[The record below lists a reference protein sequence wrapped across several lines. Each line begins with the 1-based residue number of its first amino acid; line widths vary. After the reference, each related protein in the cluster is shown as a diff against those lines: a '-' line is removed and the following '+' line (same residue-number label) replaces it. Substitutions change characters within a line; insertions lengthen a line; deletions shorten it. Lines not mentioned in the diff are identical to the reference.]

1 MGLSVSNKI
10 VEKYFKFLNLLDN
23 SSKKMIIKKLND
35 SLNEPTEKTFNLN
48 EVFGKWEDDKTA
60 DEIIKEIRDSRVNK
74 KLNLDME

>member
-10 VEKYFKFLNLLDN
+10 AEKYFKFLNLLDN

-35 SLNEPTEKTFNLN
+35 SLNEPAEKNFNLN
-48 EVFGKWEDDKTA
+48 DVFGKWEDDKTA

-74 KLNLDME
+74 ELNLDME

>member
-1 MGLSVSNKI
+1 M
-10 VEKYFKFLNLLDN
+10 
-23 SSKKMIIKKLND
+23 KMIIKKLND

>member
-10 VEKYFKFLNLLDN
+10 AEKYFKFLNLLDN

-35 SLNEPTEKTFNLN
+35 SLNEPVEKTFNLN
-48 EVFGKWEDDKTA
+48 DVFGKWEDDKTT

>member
-10 VEKYFKFLNLLDN
+10 AEKYFKFLNLLDN